1 VNIPWAESGTT
12 DADYIHAF
20 QQIVMPIA
28 TEFAPELVISKW
40 GCVHPRCSSDLPKTV
55 SAGFDAADGDILGE
69 CCVTPAGYAHMTYML
84 STLAGGKVVAALEV
98 SLTPETPDFCLM
110 TVGRIHARVTLQ
122 LCVGCRSNVVRR
134 GPSRAAT
141 SSGVRGRI

>member
-28 TEFAPELVISKW
+28 TEFAPELVISKC
-40 GCVHPRCSSDLPKTV
+40 GCVHLQCSSHLPKAV

-98 SLTPETPDFCLM
+98 SLTPEIPNFVL
-110 TVGRIHARVTLQ
+110 
-122 LCVGCRSNVVRR
+122 
-134 GPSRAAT
+134 
-141 SSGVRGRI
+141 

>member
-40 GCVHPRCSSDLPKTV
+40 EGLNR
-55 SAGFDAADGDILGE
+55 
-69 CCVTPAGYAHMTYML
+69 
-84 STLAGGKVVAALEV
+84 
-98 SLTPETPDFCLM
+98 
-110 TVGRIHARVTLQ
+110 Q
-122 LCVGCRSNVVRR
+122 LDSH
-134 GPSRAAT
+134 
-141 SSGVRGRI
+141 